1 MKCEWVAQ
9 PTVIL
14 YLANMDIVLTTDT
27 HFLSLSLSPSLSLAR
42 TLLLSL
48 FNARARFLSFARS
61 LSLSR
66 CLSRSPLQQNLIKYG
81 VLVRPSSIL
90 YLAKVPNVVLTMS
103 IWIYI
108 FVAYAI
114 EMTHALV
121 PRSVFFAVCVCVCVC
136 VCVLVRVCVSGSRV
150 RSVHV
155 NLALRV

>member
-1 MKCEWVAQ
+1 MRMGGTAYDHSVSSEHAHRCSRQ
-9 PTVIL
+9 
-14 YLANMDIVLTTDT
+14 T
-27 HFLSLSLSPSLSLAR
+27 HTHTLSLCLPRSPSRERSFSLSC
-42 TLLLSL
+42 
-48 FNARARFLSFARS
+48 NACARFLSFARS
-61 LSLSR
+61 LPLSR